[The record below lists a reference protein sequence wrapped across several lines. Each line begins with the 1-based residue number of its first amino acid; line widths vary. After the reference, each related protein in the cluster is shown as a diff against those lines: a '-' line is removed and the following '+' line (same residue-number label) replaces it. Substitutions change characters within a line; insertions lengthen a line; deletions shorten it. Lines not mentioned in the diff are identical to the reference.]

1 MFCFCSANIRHIA
14 CSTKF
19 LHAKLRVF
27 INFFYISLTM
37 NDLDVKKIREELNI
51 SQEALADMVGVHPR
65 TVQNWEAGSTI
76 PKSKHAI
83 LRSLLEENH
92 TNNSPISCESETNRL
107 ISLLEKSQ
115 KQIDAHI
122 SLLAKKDEQI
132 KKKDEQMDRLI
143 GLLEKK

>member
-1 MFCFCSANIRHIA
+1 
-14 CSTKF
+14 
-19 LHAKLRVF
+19 
-27 INFFYISLTM
+27 M

-51 SQEALADMVGVHPR
+51 SQETLADMVGVHPR

-92 TNNSPISCESETNRL
+92 TNNSPISYESETNRL